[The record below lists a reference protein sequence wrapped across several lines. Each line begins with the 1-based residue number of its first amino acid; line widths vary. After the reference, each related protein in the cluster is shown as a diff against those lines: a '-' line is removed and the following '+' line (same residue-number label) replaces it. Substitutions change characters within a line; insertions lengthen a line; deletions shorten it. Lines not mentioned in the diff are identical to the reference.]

1 MDGYHRGVIVCAI
14 RWVQIQKREDDET
27 MSDLQNTADN
37 IIEQLERIIFGKK
50 EVLQMVLV
58 CLLAE
63 GHLLMEDVPGTAK
76 TLLGKAMSRTLGGT
90 FRRLQCTPDLL
101 PGDITGINVFNL
113 KTSEFE
119 FHPGPVMT
127 QILLADEI
135 NRATPRAQAAL
146 LECMAERQVS
156 VENQTYSLERPFFVI
171 ATQNPI
177 EHEGTFALPEAQ
189 LDRFLMR
196 LSMGYPSQ
204 AAEKLMLEVS
214 VNDDPLSQIEQVLDL
229 GAIKRFQDQIRKV
242 HVIPRIQEYIIQ
254 IVASTRSHKDFL
266 LGGSPRATKGLFR
279 SAQALAAISGRDFVL
294 PDDVKRLY
302 PAVLNHRVIL
312 SVEGRLQKR
321 SVQQAL
327 EDAVGMI
334 PAPIIQP
341 EALIREL

>member
-1 MDGYHRGVIVCAI
+1 MDEIKAAAER
-14 RWVQIQKREDDET
+14 
-27 MSDLQNTADN
+27 
-37 IIEQLERIIFGKK
+37 IIEQLEKIIFGKRD
-50 EVLQMVLV
+50 VLKMVLV
-58 CLLAE
+58 CLFSE

-76 TLLGKAMSRTLGGT
+76 TLLGKTLAKALGGT

-101 PGDITGINVFNL
+101 PGDVTGINVFNL

-127 QILLADEI
+127 RILLADEI

-156 VENQTYSLERPFFVI
+156 VENKTYLLSRPFFVI

-196 LSMGYPSQ
+196 LSMGYPS
-204 AAEKLMLEVS
+204 ADAEKLMLDES
-214 VNDDPLSQIEQVLDL
+214 GEKDPLSQIKQVVSLEDI
-229 GAIKRFQDQIRKV
+229 IKFQDQIPKV
-242 HVIPRIQEYIIQ
+242 HVIPSIQQYIIQ
-254 IVASTRSHKDFL
+254 VVSSTRDHKDFL

-279 SAQALAAISGRDFVL
+279 ASQALAAISGRDFVL
-294 PDDVKRLY
+294 PDDIKKLY

-312 SVEGRLQKR
+312 SVEGKLQKR
-321 SVQQAL
+321 SVKQAL
-327 EDAVGMI
+327 KDAVKMI
-334 PAPIIQP
+334 AAPVVPP
-341 EALIREL
+341 ETLIKEL